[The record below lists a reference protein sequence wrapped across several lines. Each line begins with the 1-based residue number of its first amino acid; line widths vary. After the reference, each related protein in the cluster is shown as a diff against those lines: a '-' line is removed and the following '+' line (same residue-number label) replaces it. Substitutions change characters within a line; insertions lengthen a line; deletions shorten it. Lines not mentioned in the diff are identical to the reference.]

1 MTSASDDELALYIGQ
16 RILGDADKLRLFM
29 PDCYARFPLTL
40 DGYKYEIQVI
50 QKGNDEPCSKRP

>member
-1 MTSASDDELALYIGQ
+1 MTSASDDKLALYIGQ

-40 DGYKYEIQVI
+40 DGYKYEIHVI
-50 QKGNDEPCSKRP
+50 QKGAEPCLTKP